1 MSWINEHQ
9 NDWRKALLVA
19 MLVAFLGPWT
29 FERLYM
35 PAEYACSAP
44 NFRLEGDFCGAPIFG
59 IQLFAWISGGFIS
72 IIFGLLTE
80 GFDLFDRIREIL
92 ISLLLLFTLLPIFS
106 TLLLTLR
113 GDHPRRQVFTI
124 IAWVLAIV
132 GSLYLNLSSNQE
144 QFWRVWGIWLYLG
157 LAAGA
162 LIAEIIVILRK
173 KVSSQ

>member
-29 FERLYM
+29 FERLYV

-44 NFRLEGDFCGAPIFG
+44 NFRLEGDFCGAPISG
-59 IQLFAWISGGFIS
+59 ILIMAWIGSGFIS

-80 GFDLFDRIREIL
+80 GSDLFDRIREIL

-144 QFWRVWGIWLYLG
+144 HFWRVWGIWLYLG

-162 LIAEIIVILRK
+162 LIVEIIVILRK